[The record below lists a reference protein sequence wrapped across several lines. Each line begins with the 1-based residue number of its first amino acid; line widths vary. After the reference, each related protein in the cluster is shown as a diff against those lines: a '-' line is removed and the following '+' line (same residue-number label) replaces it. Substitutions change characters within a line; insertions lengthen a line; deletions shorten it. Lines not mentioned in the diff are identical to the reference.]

1 MLPPEHPLTE
11 LGPEQVV
18 VKKVYN
24 NNVLLGV
31 DRSGTEMVVNARSIG
46 FGRHRG
52 EIVDASSAQRYLAEG
67 TYRTAAIASLLSN
80 ATRTQVRVAQ
90 AIVELAQEELGMSN
104 SQRMMLPV
112 LDHLVAAAYRA
123 EQGVVI
129 DFPLTWEVQ
138 QLYPDEASLG
148 HRAVEIVDGT
158 LGIHLQPEEWV
169 AFALHFINRQW
180 DGKGVSRTVTMTQAI
195 SEVFTELEELWQV
208 KIDRSSMSASRFV
221 THLRYL
227 FARAADNKQLSH
239 IDLDIMGLMSDRY
252 PAATSAALTVAKRI
266 STAVGD
272 ELTKAEINY
281 IALHTSRLYGEVM
294 GVED

>member
-1 MLPPEHPLTE
+1 MSLFHKRHKDETLKVAVPVSGTILDITDVPDPVFAGQHMGPGFAVDPTSGEFTSPIDGEVTLVAPTLHAVGLKAGNGAEILVHIGIDTAELKGDGFTVHVHEGDTVSVGDPLLT
-11 LGPEQVV
+11 
-18 VKKVYN
+18 
-24 NNVLLGV
+24 V
-31 DRSGTEMVVNARSIG
+31 DRSGTEMVVNARGIG

-52 EIVDASSAQRYLAEG
+52 
-67 TYRTAAIASLLSN
+67 
-80 ATRTQVRVAQ
+80 
-90 AIVELAQEELGMSN
+90 
-104 SQRMMLPV
+104 
-112 LDHLVAAAYRA
+112 
-123 EQGVVI
+123 
-129 DFPLTWEVQ
+129 
-138 QLYPDEASLG
+138 
-148 HRAVEIVDGT
+148 EIVDGT

-169 AFALHFINRQW
+169 AFALHFINHQW

-208 KIDRSSMSASRFV
+208 KIDRSSMTASRFV

-252 PAATSAALTVAKRI
+252 PAATSAALTVAERI
-266 STAVGD
+266 STAVGG

>member
-52 EIVDASSAQRYLAEG
+52 EIVDASSAQRYMAEG